1 MTKAVSIPLTDIVQL
16 RAASVRSANLELADP
31 TLLDSYVPTG
41 RTLDVLDRWTRAMGG
56 HARTR
61 AFSVTGPYGSGKSS
75 LALFLAA
82 LVAPSHSKDRELAE
96 NALHRT
102 DQELFERLARAR
114 DVLGGRDHGFVRA
127 LATAERGPLVGSL
140 ARALLRGLDGMRPFD
155 SAVGR
160 HVDRLRAVILD
171 PGAPDAAARF
181 LGCLEETASS
191 HPVLLIIDELGQAL
205 QFAAEER
212 RLGDFFLLQ
221 QVAERATGDVA
232 RPVFFFTLQHLSFG
246 DYLGAIGEVERRE
259 WGKVQGRFEDVPFL
273 ESHDQT
279 IGLIERTLQPVL
291 NARGTDSV
299 QRWAD
304 KAWAVLESLG
314 LESFFP
320 EGRKTVAAVY
330 PLHPV
335 TLLVLPQ
342 LCAAYAQHE
351 RTLFSFLASGEPGS
365 VADFIRTG
373 SAGEALPFVGLDTAY
388 DYFIHSVRSSSG
400 SSAASRWLEIDR
412 RIRET
417 YGLSATDVGLLK
429 SVAILNLV
437 SQGGALRASKPV
449 LAFAL
454 TSPDREPPINE
465 VGERLTAL
473 GELGILTYRSFA
485 DEYRLWRGSDFDLA
499 RAVADERAILEGE
512 SRAAVV
518 SLAVELEPIT
528 AVRHTQLSG
537 TYRFFDAR
545 FVDGVTRIE
554 LRPGASGIVAYWIG
568 EGDSETVTWPAPAV
582 VVRARDESPLIE
594 ASMEA
599 AALYRILTERR
610 DHELDWVARQ
620 ELAERLSEAQVRA
633 RLAFAAVFDLED
645 PGVTLLHADGEAVSR
660 SPRIS
665 RVISDLCDRLY
676 SAAPQIRSEMLSR
689 DAMTSQAARGRRDLL
704 EALTVGQAEPHF
716 GISGF
721 GPDRAMYEAVFAFG
735 RLHISHGDSWIL
747 VAPEPG
753 STFYPAWSQLEM
765 SVRSGPEWPSIA
777 DIEAALVRPPFGL
790 PGAVIPILIA
800 AFLEF
805 HSDDLG
811 IFQDGT
817 YQPVLSADVLERI
830 VKIPD
835 RFQVRDFRASEDRVN
850 VFLETTRRHLGIAG
864 SGIRSK
870 RNLSILSVAAPL
882 LATIRGLPQYTLATK
897 RLSRPALEVRDRLID
912 ARQPDELLFTEL
924 PSACGLPPLADVTD
938 PIVAEDFGRRL
949 AVALRELRG
958 AYRQLLMRVAD
969 GLVNAFDSPPGQEIR
984 QDLRERATVLREREL
999 EAHLQATADAFAS
1012 DSLEDDE
1019 WLTTVGLA
1027 VSGRPP
1033 GTWSDGDEDRF
1044 HIELVRI
1051 ARMFKDAE
1059 ALAFA
1064 AGTGRKSG
1072 AKLVTVT
1079 SSNGEQ
1085 ISRVLS
1091 PHEAPDAEDLKHA
1104 LAALHGDRVA
1114 DEHAIRVALGML
1126 EALIVR
1132 RANDESLEG
1141 DQR

>member
-1 MTKAVSIPLTDIVQL
+1 MTTVGIPLAEMVQL
-16 RAASVRSANLELADP
+16 RATSVRSANLEFTDP

-56 HARTR
+56 TARTR

-82 LVAPSHSKDRELAE
+82 LVAPSYSKDRELAE
-96 NALHRT
+96 AALRRT
-102 DQELFERLARAR
+102 DRELFERLARAR
-114 DVLGGRDHGFVRA
+114 ETLGGRDQGFIRA
-127 LATAERGPLVGSL
+127 LATAERGPLVGTL
-140 ARALLRGLDGMRPFD
+140 ARALLRGLGEVASLNSHQERQI
-155 SAVGR
+155 
-160 HVDRLRAVILD
+160 DRLSTVIRN
-171 PGAPDAAARF
+171 PAAPDAAARF
-181 LGCLEETASS
+181 LGCLEESASIR
-191 HPVLLIIDELGQAL
+191 PVLLIIDELGQAL

-291 NARGTDSV
+291 NAPGTDAV
-299 QRWAD
+299 RRWAND
-304 KAWAVLESLG
+304 AWAILESLG

-320 EGRKTVAAVY
+320 EGRETVAAVY
-330 PLHPV
+330 PLHPA

-373 SAGEALPFVGLDTAY
+373 STGEHLPFVGLDATY

-417 YGLSATDVGLLK
+417 YGLTPTDVSLLK
-429 SVAILNLV
+429 AVAILNLV
-437 SQGGALRASKPV
+437 AQGGALRASKSIV
-449 LAFAL
+449 AFAL
-454 TSPDREPPINE
+454 TSPDRVPPIEE
-465 VGERLTAL
+465 VGHRLTAL
-473 GELGILTYRSFA
+473 SELGVVTYRSFA

-518 SLAVELEPIT
+518 SLAVEIEPIT
-528 AVRHTQLSG
+528 AVRHTQLAG
-537 TYRFFDAR
+537 TYRFFDAK

-554 LRPGASGIVAYWIG
+554 LRSGASGIVAYWIG
-568 EGDSETVTWPAPAV
+568 EGELETQQWPDPAV
-582 VVRARDESPLIE
+582 VVRARDDSLLVE

-610 DHELDWVARQ
+610 DRELDWVARQ

-633 RLAFAAVFDLED
+633 RLAFAAIFDLQD
-645 PGVTLLHADGEAVSR
+645 QAVTLMHPGGEALAR
-660 SPRIS
+660 NPRIS

-676 SAAPQIRSEMLSR
+676 SSAPQIRSEMLSR
-689 DAMTSQAARGRRDLL
+689 DGLTSQAARGRRDLL
-704 EALTVGQAEPHF
+704 EALVVGQREPHF
-716 GISGF
+716 GIAGF
-721 GPDRAMYEAVFAFG
+721 GPDRAMYEAVFGFG
-735 RLHISHGDSWIL
+735 RLHVQDGNGWIL
-747 VAPEPG
+747 VAPAPG
-753 STFYPAWSQLEM
+753 TTFYEAWNELERA
-765 SVRSGPEWPSIA
+765 VRDGRRGPSIA
-777 DIEAALVRPPFGL
+777 DLETALVSPPFGL
-790 PGAVIPILIA
+790 PRAVIPILIA
-800 AFLEF
+800 AFLEL
-805 HSDDLG
+805 HSNDIG

-835 RFQVRDFRASEDRVN
+835 RFQVRDFRASEDKVK
-850 VFLETTRRHLGIAG
+850 VFLETMGRHLGITG
-864 SGIRSK
+864 SGIRAK
-870 RNLSILSVAAPL
+870 RNVSILSVAAPL
-882 LATIRGLPQYTLATK
+882 LAAIRDLPQYTLATK
-897 RLSRPALEVRDRLID
+897 RLSQPARDVRDRLID
-912 ARQPDELLFTEL
+912 ARQPDELLFRDL

-938 PIVAEDFGRRL
+938 PAVAEDFGQRL
-949 AVALRELRG
+949 AGALRELRG
-958 AYRQLLMRVAD
+958 AYRQMLVRVAD
-969 GLVNAFDSPPGQEIR
+969 ALANAFVSPRAQEVR
-984 QDLRERATVLREREL
+984 TDLRERAIVLLEREL
-999 EAHLQATADAFAS
+999 EPRLQATADAFATE
-1012 DSLEDDE
+1012 SLEDDE
-1019 WLTTVGLA
+1019 WLMTVGLA

-1033 GTWSDGDEDRF
+1033 ATWSDTDEDRF
-1044 HIELVRI
+1044 HAELARV
-1051 ARMFKDAE
+1051 ARMFNDAE

-1064 AGTGRKSG
+1064 AGIGRKSG
-1072 AKLVTVT
+1072 NAKLVTVT
-1079 SSNGEQ
+1079 SRSGEQ
-1085 ISRVLS
+1085 ISRVMS
-1091 PHEAPDAEDLKHA
+1091 PHEAPDDDDLKHA
-1104 LAALHGDRVA
+1104 LAALRGDRVA

-1126 EALIVR
+1126 EALLVR
-1132 RANDESLEG
+1132 LANDEGLEG